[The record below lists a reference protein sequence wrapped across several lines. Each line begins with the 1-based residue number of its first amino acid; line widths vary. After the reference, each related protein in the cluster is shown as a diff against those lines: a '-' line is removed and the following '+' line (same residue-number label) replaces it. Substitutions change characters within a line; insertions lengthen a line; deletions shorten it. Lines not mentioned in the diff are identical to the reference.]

1 MNGQKIKG
9 MIGLALRARQA
20 ALGMDACRIMI
31 RTGKCG
37 VLLVDRTAG
46 FNTRQKTEELC
57 RRTGT
62 PIRTMPE
69 GLIEEA
75 TGRANMI
82 IGLQKGH
89 FSEQILHCVQDDA

>member
-37 VLLVDRTAG
+37 VLLVDQAAG
-46 FNTRQKTEELC
+46 VNTRQKTEELC
-57 RRTGT
+57 GRTGT
-62 PIRTMPE
+62 PMRMMPE

-75 TGRANMI
+75 TGRNNMV

-89 FSEQILHCVQDDA
+89 FSEQILQCVQDDA